1 MYDNNIPSIYET
13 EFSESGFKKRNS
25 ESNLLLLY
33 DTVHCSI
40 DAPKIVMNHISV
52 YICRLAGS
60 SAHMHAWWTG
70 GLGPLR

>member
-1 MYDNNIPSIYET
+1 MRQNNRNTESIYILLY
-13 EFSESGFKKRNS
+13 SD
-25 ESNLLLLY
+25 LLLLY

-70 GLGPLR
+70 GLGPLK